1 MSGLPQ
7 PFEYNGV
14 IDTLAGHCDRL
25 DVEPKKYYE
34 YLECHNLKDAPRAS
48 TFAVWAYG
56 VLERRAIA
64 IAKAKPVHTEFT
76 CELCGKVKGLG
87 AESIMMGKCT
97 PCYVGVIRGQV
108 A

>member
-1 MSGLPQ
+1 MSAK
-7 PFEYNGV
+7 PFEYNGI

-25 DVEPKKYYE
+25 DVEAKKYYE
-34 YLECHNLKDAPRAS
+34 YLGCHKLHDAPRSS
-48 TFAVWAYG
+48 TFAVWVYG